1 MNKVRVEINTQL
13 NEIFSKSI
21 ISQHFSNQSENS
33 IELKIIIFKIPN
45 LIFSSINAK
54 IGDFKQVQFKEEKE
68 SIFSVND
75 SRYVKEE
82 LDKYIINMGI
92 IPWKEKVIFISE
104 FFRFTENKN
113 SFQFELFR
121 NLPIFKSGNKIIH
134 NEDLTGK
141 VEIQSKNKIINI
153 AKDIKMRKLQIIKEE
168 YKNEE
173 KNNYLISY
181 KIDELPEYSEDNKN
195 DYIPCSQIYFD
206 IDREE
211 PIIYYQKSPFD
222 EQYYTLQYVNKI
234 KNSSK
239 NLYPNPAL
247 MIFLVD
253 QSGSMNGKLIKIAS
267 KVIELFLNSMAAYSY
282 YQIIGFGSQYIK
294 YEEVPTENTKQ
305 NIIQSMEKVR
315 QLEANLGGTN
325 IYSPLN
331 DIYNN
336 YKTIYEKINLPK
348 SIILLT
354 DGGIEDK
361 SKTLNLIER
370 NNSKFSVFSIAI

>member
-21 ISQHFSNQSENS
+21 ISQQFSNQSENS

-68 SIFSVND
+68 SIFSGND

-92 IPWKEKVIFISE
+92 IPSKEKVIFISE

-195 DYIPCSQIYFD
+195 DYIPCSKIYFD

-370 NNSKFSVFSIAI
+370 NNSKFSVFSIGI

>member
-21 ISQHFSNQSENS
+21 ISQQFSNQSENS
-33 IELKIIIFKIPN
+33 IELKIIKFKIPN

-75 SRYVKEE
+75 SRYAKEE

-239 NLYPNPAL
+239 NLYSNPAL

>member
-1 MNKVRVEINTQL
+1 MGN
-13 NEIFSKSI
+13 
-21 ISQHFSNQSENS
+21 
-33 IELKIIIFKIPN
+33 IP
-45 LIFSSINAK
+45 S
-54 IGDFKQVQFKEEKE
+54 
-68 SIFSVND
+68 
-75 SRYVKEE
+75 
-82 LDKYIINMGI
+82 
-92 IPWKEKVIFISE
+92 KEKVIFITE
-104 FFRFTENKN
+104 FFRFNENKN
-113 SFQFELFR
+113 SFKCELFR
-121 NLPIFKSGNKIIH
+121 NLPIFKSRNTIIQ
-134 NEDLTGK
+134 NGYLTGK

-153 AKDIKMRKLQIIKEE
+153 TKVILMRKLQIIEEE

-173 KNNYLISY
+173 KNNYLILY
-181 KIDELPEYSEDNKN
+181 KIDELTEYSEDNKN
-195 DYIPCSQIYFD
+195 DYIPCSRIYFD

-211 PIIYYQKSPFD
+211 PIIYYQKPPLD
-222 EQYYTLQYVNKI
+222 EEYYILQYVNKI

-267 KVIELFLNSMAAYSY
+267 KVIELFLHSMATYSY

-294 YEEVPTENTKQ
+294 YEKMPIENTQQ
-305 NIIQSMEKVR
+305 NIIQSLEKVR

-325 IYSPLN
+325 IYTPLY

-354 DGGIEDK
+354 DGGIEQK
-361 SKTLNLIER
+361 ERTLNLIER
-370 NNSKFSVFSIAI
+370 NNSKFSIFSIGI

>member
-21 ISQHFSNQSENS
+21 ISQQFSNQSENS

-68 SIFSVND
+68 SIFSGND

-92 IPWKEKVIFISE
+92 IPSKEKVIFISE

-181 KIDELPEYSEDNKN
+181 KIDELPEYSEDN
-195 DYIPCSQIYFD
+195 
-206 IDREE
+206 

-222 EQYYTLQYVNKI
+222 EQYYTHQYVNKI

-370 NNSKFSVFSIAI
+370 NNSKFSVFSIGI

>member
-1 MNKVRVEINTQL
+1 
-13 NEIFSKSI
+13 
-21 ISQHFSNQSENS
+21 
-33 IELKIIIFKIPN
+33 
-45 LIFSSINAK
+45 
-54 IGDFKQVQFKEEKE
+54 
-68 SIFSVND
+68 
-75 SRYVKEE
+75 
-82 LDKYIINMGI
+82 
-92 IPWKEKVIFISE
+92 
-104 FFRFTENKN
+104 
-113 SFQFELFR
+113 
-121 NLPIFKSGNKIIH
+121 
-134 NEDLTGK
+134 
-141 VEIQSKNKIINI
+141 
-153 AKDIKMRKLQIIKEE
+153 MRKLQIIKEE

-370 NNSKFSVFSIAI
+370 NNSKFSVFSIGI

>member
-1 MNKVRVEINTQL
+1 
-13 NEIFSKSI
+13 
-21 ISQHFSNQSENS
+21 
-33 IELKIIIFKIPN
+33 
-45 LIFSSINAK
+45 
-54 IGDFKQVQFKEEKE
+54 
-68 SIFSVND
+68 
-75 SRYVKEE
+75 
-82 LDKYIINMGI
+82 MGI
-92 IPWKEKVIFISE
+92 IPSKEKVIFISE

-153 AKDIKMRKLQIIKEE
+153 AKDIKMRKLQIIEEE

-195 DYIPCSQIYFD
+195 DYIPCSKIYFD

-370 NNSKFSVFSIAI
+370 NNSKFSVFSIGI